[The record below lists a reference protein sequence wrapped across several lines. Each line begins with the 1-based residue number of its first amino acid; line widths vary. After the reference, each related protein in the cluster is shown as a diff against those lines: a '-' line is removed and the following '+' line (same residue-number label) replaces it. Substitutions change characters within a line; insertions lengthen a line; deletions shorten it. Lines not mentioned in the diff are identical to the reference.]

1 MDEEIFKQ
9 EKEKLKD
16 IVKKIN
22 KEENNLEQYLSSADM
37 NYDLENIAQ
46 AQFVSSQLR
55 KLENIKS
62 IKDKPYFARMDFKED
77 GKNVEKLYI
86 GKISLLD
93 NKTAYPIIVDW
104 RAPISN
110 LYYEGRVGKAE
121 YECLGEKIKGEIFLK
136 RQYIIENQELKKYV
150 NINVTG
156 NDELLQN
163 ALEEKA
169 DDRLKNIVAT
179 IQDEQNKIIR
189 ADINQPLIVQGVAGS
204 GKTTIAL
211 HRIAYLIYNYEKE
224 FKPEEFMIIAPTKFF
239 LNYISN
245 ILPDLGVN
253 DVKQTTFED
262 FAYDVIGKKLK
273 ISDNNEKLVIIV
285 NKDFNEIN
293 NVETDIM
300 IQEAKLKSSIEFK
313 KMVDDYLKIV
323 EDSYIPKQDLEINII
338 YDNNEINL
346 YNNLH
351 KTESKNVKVNCSDS
365 KHDNTNYDDI
375 SSNNVKTTIM
385 KYEEINNLFKNT
397 YKMYNFT
404 TRIKEIE
411 KNLAAELKK
420 KTPEIIENL
429 KKERTQKIANLTGKN
444 RIELYDKYDKIIK
457 ILEKEHKK
465 IIKNYISK
473 IPKKDCIQYYKEFIQ
488 NYLKNENEVLKYLKA
503 NTLNNLNKNEV
514 SFEDLAPI
522 MYIQIQLFGV
532 KEKCKIKHVVIDEAQ
547 DYGEFQFDVLKTLI
561 NSNSMTILGDIAQG
575 VHYYR
580 GIENWKKFID
590 TEFKDVKT
598 LYTTLQKTYRTT
610 KEIMNVANNV
620 ISKLPEYEKEYIVL
634 GEPVID
640 RKNSINIKK
649 VENKEE
655 LIKNIN
661 DRINTY
667 IKQGYKSIAII
678 GKDMAEC
685 ENLEKKLRAI
695 RKDIKLI
702 RGKDSEYNSG
712 ISIVPS
718 YLAKGLEFDCVLL
731 SNVSKEKYGNSSLD
745 IKLLYVSITRAMS
758 KLDVFYEGECSIET
772 LSLYAKGINI

>member
-351 KTESKNVKVNCSDS
+351 KTESKNDKVNYSDS

-473 IPKKDCIQYYKEFIQ
+473 IQKKDCIQYYKEFIQ

-598 LYTTLQKTYRTT
+598 VYTTLQKTYRTT
-610 KEIMNVANNV
+610 KEIMDVANNV

-649 VENKEE
+649 VENQDE
-655 LIKNIN
+655 LIQNIN

-667 IKQGYKSIAII
+667 IKQGYKSIVII
-678 GKDMAEC
+678 GKDMSEC
-685 ENLEKKLRAI
+685 ENLEKKLRTI

-731 SNVSKEKYGNSSLD
+731 SDVSKEKYGNSSLD

>member
-1 MDEEIFKQ
+1 MDKEILKQ

-22 KEENNLEQYLSSADM
+22 EEENNLEQYLSGTDM

-46 AQFVSSQLR
+46 AQFVASQLH

-62 IKDKPYFARMDFKED
+62 IKNKPYFARMDFKEN
-77 GKNVEKLYI
+77 GKNLEKLYI

-351 KTESKNVKVNCSDS
+351 KTESKNDKVNCSDL

-598 LYTTLQKTYRTT
+598 VYTTLQKTYRTT
-610 KEIMNVANNV
+610 KEIMDVANNV

-640 RKNSINIKK
+640 RKNSINTKK
-649 VENKEE
+649 VENQDE
-655 LIKNIN
+655 LIQNIN

-678 GKDMAEC
+678 GKDMSEC
-685 ENLEKKLRAI
+685 ENLEKKLRTI
-695 RKDIKLI
+695 GKDIKLI

-731 SNVSKEKYGNSSLD
+731 SDVSKEKYGNSSLD

-758 KLDVFYEGECSIET
+758 KLDVFYEGECSIES
-772 LSLYAKGINI
+772 LSL

>member
-77 GKNVEKLYI
+77 GKSVEKLYI

-351 KTESKNVKVNCSDS
+351 KTESKNDKVNYSDS

-610 KEIMNVANNV
+610 KEIMDVANNV

-731 SNVSKEKYGNSSLD
+731 SDVSKEKYGNSSLD